1 MKGRLLVW
9 PLLLALAVA
18 LLGQTARWRAR
29 GAAGR
34 ILHQVEAL
42 TVAAVNAGRAPG
54 YLLLGNLEA
63 LRRAAELDPLEIGIP
78 IARGSQ
84 HYLLRN
90 YRAAIDSYEEALAL
104 EPRPEI
110 YINLGRAHDR
120 AGDAEEARRNFRL
133 GLRLSPHLWPEVPE
147 RYR

>member
-1 MKGRLLVW
+1 MKGRSLVW
-9 PLLLALAVA
+9 PLVLLLAVA

-29 GAAGR
+29 STAGR

-42 TVAAVNAGRAPG
+42 TMAAVNAGRAPS
-54 YLLLGNLEA
+54 YLLVSNLEA

-84 HYLLRN
+84 HFLLRN
-90 YRAAIDSYEEALAL
+90 ARAAIDSYEDALAL

-110 YINLGRAHDR
+110 YFNLGRAHDL
-120 AGDAEEARRNFRL
+120 AGNAEEARRNYQL
-133 GLRLSPHLWPEVPE
+133 GLRLSPRLASEVPAQ
-147 RYR
+147 YQ